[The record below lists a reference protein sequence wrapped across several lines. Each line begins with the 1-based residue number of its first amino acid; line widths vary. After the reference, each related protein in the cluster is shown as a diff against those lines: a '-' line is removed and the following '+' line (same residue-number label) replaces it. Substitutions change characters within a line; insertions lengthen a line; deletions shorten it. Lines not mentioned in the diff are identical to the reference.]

1 MIPSTPALRRSLLLY
16 LLAPLMALWVFS
28 GVVAYRI
35 ASNYAN
41 IAYDR
46 ALFDSVETIEE
57 QIKIRDGKA
66 TLNMPAAAWEV
77 LGFDQ
82 QDEVFFDVRRGDG
95 AILAG
100 EYNIP
105 DPPPQMYVL
114 GKAIYDNGKLHGK
127 PVRIASLY
135 VNPGGQG
142 TGKAGQVLVQ
152 VAETL
157 NKRHAMADEVL
168 WAVIVPELI
177 LVLLA
182 AGSVWVG
189 VSRSLRPL
197 ELLRDAVSNRSHR
210 DLSPIRERRT
220 PREVQPLVAA
230 VNELMQRLNTVL
242 NVQRHFIADA
252 AHQLRTP
259 LAGLTTQTELA
270 LRQTDPMAL
279 RHVLGQIHAGIERT
293 NHLVQQLL
301 SLARAEAGPDLTMK
315 FEPLDL
321 NALARRETAEWVP
334 QAVQK
339 GIDLGYDGPERP
351 VEIVGQALLLR
362 EMLVNILDNAIRYS
376 PEGGKITVHLVAGE
390 NHPRLVVEDNGPGI
404 PASERD
410 RVFERFHR
418 LTANGGSGSGLGLA
432 IVREIARAHGARVW
446 LEDAGAGGGL
456 RVNIEF
462 GTASET

>member
-1 MIPSTPALRRSLLLY
+1 MKTNAPALRRSLLLY
-16 LLAPLMALWVFS
+16 LLVPLTALWMFS
-28 GVVAYRI
+28 GVVSYRI
-35 ASNYAN
+35 ARNYAN

-57 QIKIRDGKA
+57 QIKIIDGKP
-66 TLNMPAAAWEV
+66 TLKLPEAAWKI

-82 QDEVFFDVRRGDG
+82 QDEVYFDVRRGDG
-95 AILAG
+95 VVLAG
-100 EYNIP
+100 EYDIP
-105 DPPPQMYVL
+105 DPPTQMYIL
-114 GKAIYDNGKLHGK
+114 GKALFSDGTLHGK
-127 PVRIASLY
+127 RIRIASLY

-142 TGKAGQVLVQ
+142 SGKAGQVLVQ

-157 NKRHAMADEVL
+157 NKRKAMAEEVL
-168 WAVIVPELI
+168 WAVLVPELI

-182 AGSVWVG
+182 AGSVWIG

-197 ELLRDAVSNRSHR
+197 EQLRDAVANRSHR
-210 DLSPIRERRT
+210 DLSPIQERRS

-230 VNELMQRLNTVL
+230 INELMQRLSVVL

-270 LRQTDPMAL
+270 LRQTDPMGL

-293 NHLVQQLL
+293 NHLVHQLL
-301 SLARAEAGPDLTMK
+301 SLARAEAGPEMTMK

-321 NALARRETAEWVP
+321 NALVRRETAEWVP

-339 GIDLGYDGPERP
+339 GIDLGYEGPEQP

-362 EMLVNILDNAIRYS
+362 EMLTNILDNATRYS
-376 PEGGKITVHLVAGE
+376 PQGGKITVHLIAGE
-390 NHPRLVVEDNGPGI
+390 HPCVIVEDNGPGI
-404 PASERD
+404 PVAEREH
-410 RVFERFHR
+410 VFERFHR
-418 LTANGGSGSGLGLA
+418 LTANGGAGSGLGLS

-446 LEDAGAGGGL
+446 LEDAGADGGL
-456 RVNIEF
+456 RVNIQF
-462 GTASET
+462 GDTSAV